1 MSNWVTHWAGRLG
14 NNLQQVGNALMYSE
28 YTNSAFEQHLNHE
41 VIDKFSV
48 IFGDN
53 NTNIQHEFFCYG
65 PIQNQDTTYSPC
77 PNQYFNLEYIY
88 ANMQRILKTYV
99 FPKLKLTRKKIDDD
113 TLVVHIRSGD
123 IFCGGNPWG
132 KNYIQNPLSFYEKII
147 TNFSKI
153 LIVTEPDNC
162 NPIVEHLSKK
172 NNVSIQSSNICD
184 DFSTLISAKNLA
196 LSGVGTFGAAASI
209 LSPNLKNLYVSNLY
223 LEEHLNYKMIK
234 TEDINIHVHELKN
247 YELSIEKCNWFCTQ
261 EQKEYL
267 LNYKMEN

>member
-1 MSNWVTHWAGRLG
+1 MSNYVTHWTGRLG

-28 YTNSAFEQHLNHE
+28 YTNSTFEQYLDHE

-53 NTNIQHEFFCYG
+53 NTNIQHDFFCYG
-65 PIQNQDTTYSPC
+65 PIQNADNTYSSC
-77 PNQYFNLEYIY
+77 PNQYFNLNYVY
-88 ANMQRILKTYV
+88 TNMQRVLKTYV
-99 FPKLKLTRKKIDDD
+99 FSKLKLTSKKIDDD
-113 TLVVHIRSGD
+113 TLVIHIRSGD

-147 TNFSKI
+147 TDFSKI

-162 NPIVEHLSKK
+162 NPIVEQLTKR
-172 NNVSIQSSNICD
+172 NNVSVQSSNICD

-196 LSGVGTFGAAASI
+196 LSGVGTFGAAAAI
-209 LSPNLKNLYVSNLY
+209 VSPNLKNLYVSNLY

-234 TEDINIHVHELKN
+234 NEDINIHVHELKN

-267 LNYKMEN
+267 LNYKMDN